1 MLVVVGVMMVV
12 RVAVRVGMI
21 MPVVMA
27 VHVSMVMAMVMST
40 RLPGRMVMSTVM
52 GGSRLGLFFD
62 YRMRTRSE
70 ILDRLGREDIDIGQ
84 WPQPRSLQGFG
95 CSIAF
100 SGGTGKLHKGVSSLP
115 GKTVGREQLG
125 YAKQ

>member
-1 MLVVVGVMMVV
+1 MMVM

-27 VHVSMVMAMVMST
+27 MVMST
-40 RLPGRMVMSTVM
+40 RLPWRMVMSTVM

-70 ILDRLGREDIDIGQ
+70 ILDRLRREDIDIGQ

-115 GKTVGREQLG
+115 GKTVGREKLR